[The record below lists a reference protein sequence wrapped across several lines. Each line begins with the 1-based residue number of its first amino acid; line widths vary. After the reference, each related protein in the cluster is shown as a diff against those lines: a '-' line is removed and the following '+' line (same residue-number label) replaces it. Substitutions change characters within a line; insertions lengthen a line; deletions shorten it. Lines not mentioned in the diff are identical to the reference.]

1 MSHPGPSLLLL
12 VRHGATTWAAQ
23 GRHTGRTDIELTD
36 AGRAQSA
43 QLTRLLERLLRD
55 RGEPIVF
62 TSDLMRAKE
71 TAALAMPGFPTEET
85 HLLSEVDYGDFEGI
99 TAQQIEARQPGWS
112 LFTDGCPGGESVTS
126 ITARCD
132 SFIAKIERMA
142 SGRPVVAFTHGHLS
156 RALAARLLDV
166 PVQAASGLYNETA
179 TVGVFDHRRGALV
192 LTGWN
197 LTPK

>member
-1 MSHPGPSLLLL
+1 MAA
-12 VRHGATTWAAQ
+12 RH
-23 GRHTGRTDIELTD
+23 HE
-36 AGRAQSA
+36 
-43 QLTRLLERLLRD
+43 
-55 RGEPIVF
+55 
-62 TSDLMRAKE
+62 
-71 TAALAMPGFPTEET
+71 
-85 HLLSEVDYGDFEGI
+85 H
-99 TAQQIEARQPGWS
+99 RQPGWS

-166 PVQAASGLYNETA
+166 PVQAASGFYNETA

-197 LTPK
+197 LTAG